1 MSNVARAAKMLDR
14 ESWLRHFLFGMS
26 RNLMALIVLQ
36 TLLGSC
42 ARGLLQPPPS
52 EGETALVTFTR
63 ESTLVGAAWSYIV
76 TVDDRGVV
84 AMRAGDQ
91 YTIPVAAGWRTIGIG
106 MRCPSLRERLE
117 AGKQYYF
124 RVGPPAHDCPT
135 IRKVTT
141 ADLPPVKVNL
151 DYATPADVES
161 KLFSESGLVHG
172 PRRFQAAF
180 ERMVLTSDDAW
191 RLRTFI
197 QHALAS
203 PAGSDL
209 KFEGTIK
216 GAKFKARMEKDRTG
230 SARVKFEGLTF
241 QNEPEMEDFLAP
253 FSTEDVDE
261 LQLRGSIAGRRIE
274 VKREPSATHRR

>member
-1 MSNVARAAKMLDR
+1 
-14 ESWLRHFLFGMS
+14 
-26 RNLMALIVLQ
+26 MALIVLQ

-52 EGETALVTFTR
+52 IPEGETALVTFTR

-91 YTIPVAAGWRTIGIG
+91 YTIPVAAGWRTIGVK
-106 MRCPSLRERLE
+106 CPWAPSLRERLE
-117 AGKQYYF
+117 AGKQYFF
-124 RVGPPAHDCPT
+124 RIAPPIGVTTWPLPPREGDCPT
-135 IRKVTT
+135 IRKVTG
-141 ADLPPVKVNL
+141 ADLPPVELNL
-151 DYATPADVES
+151 DFATPGDVES
-161 KLFSESGLVHG
+161 RLLGESGLVHG
-172 PRRFQAAF
+172 SRRFQAAF
-180 ERMVLTSDDAW
+180 ARMVLTGDDAW

-197 QHALAS
+197 KDALAS

-209 KFEGTIK
+209 RFEGTIK

-241 QNEPEMEDFLAP
+241 ENEPEMEDFLAP

-274 VKREPSATHRR
+274 VKREPSAAHRR